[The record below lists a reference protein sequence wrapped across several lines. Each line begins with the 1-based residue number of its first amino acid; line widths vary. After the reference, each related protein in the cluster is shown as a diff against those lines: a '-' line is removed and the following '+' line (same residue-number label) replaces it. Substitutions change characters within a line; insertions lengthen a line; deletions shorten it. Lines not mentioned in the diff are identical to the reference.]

1 MDTRTFGNTEKGE
14 KSWTWCLLL
23 PEFLPEY
30 FFPSQTDSWD
40 KQILSVSPWFLLKV
54 PLSLELASCVC
65 FLIVP
70 EFICLPSQDVCVF
83 SDFVRFRRHNHVSAL
98 VYGVFADPFFSSM
111 CSFTLFTCQENSLF
125 RTLIATESAHI
136 RNVVTG
142 SMHSQY
148 VIFDVSLLS
157 LILTGLQCKHLR
169 HSPSGHLQSIIMV

>member
-1 MDTRTFGNTEKGE
+1 MSSSPRISSRIFFPVANRFLGQANSICVSVIFAKGAAVARAGFMCLFPYCPRIYLPPISGCLCLLWFRKVSPPQPCICTRL
-14 KSWTWCLLL
+14 WCLC
-23 PEFLPEY
+23 
-30 FFPSQTDSWD
+30 W
-40 KQILSVSPWFLLKV
+40 
-54 PLSLELASCVC
+54 
-65 FLIVP
+65 
-70 EFICLPSQDVCVF
+70 
-83 SDFVRFRRHNHVSAL
+83 
-98 VYGVFADPFFSSM
+98 PFFFSM